1 MGNLHMVM
9 CLFMERKIM
18 EDVYTWYSHS
28 MHNNFM
34 GSDCNPKESKLEL
47 VNFLTNCEC
56 TQYQIEIIGR

>member
-1 MGNLHMVM
+1 
-9 CLFMERKIM
+9 M
-18 EDVYTWYSHS
+18 EDVYSWYSHS